1 MALERNEIKLFENK
15 EIRRVWDSGIDGYYI
30 SVIDIIAAITES
42 KHQSTYWGKLKSRLS
57 EESGQP
63 FPKWERLKMPA
74 KDGKMRETDVATV
87 KQMLRIIQ
95 SIPSPKAEPI
105 KQWLA
110 QLGQERLDEMAD
122 PEQAI
127 ERAIDYYRKKGHSE
141 EWISQRLRSIEIR
154 KDLTSEWDRSGV
166 QQGQEYTMLTN
177 EVSKTWS
184 GMTTREYKD
193 YKGLRKES
201 LRDNMTN
208 TELVLNMLAEVSTTE
223 ISRAESPQGF
233 EESKDVAQRGGNI
246 AGSARENLEKQLGKK
261 VISKNNSKNP
271 RLLDE

>member
-1 MALERNEIKLFENK
+1 MSLKRDEIKLFENK
-15 EIRRVWDSGIDGYYI
+15 EIRTVWHSGIDGYYI

-42 KHQSTYWGKLKSRLS
+42 KNPNRYWSDLKIKLK

-63 FPKWERLKMPA
+63 YENIVKLKMPA

-110 QLGQERLDEMAD
+110 QLGQERLDEIAD

-127 ERAIDYYRKKGHSE
+127 ERAIDYYREKGHSE

-154 KDLTSEWDRSGV
+154 KDLTSEWNRSGV
-166 QQGQEYTMLTN
+166 EQGLEYTMLTN
-177 EVSKTWS
+177 EVSKAWS

-193 YKGLRKES
+193 YKSLRKES

-223 ISRAESPQGF
+223 ISRAENPEGF

-246 AGSARENLEKQLGKK
+246 AGDARKNLEKQLGKK
-261 VISKNNSKNP
+261 VISKNNSNNP